1 MQLMLLQNEGH
12 INEMVKYLRT
22 ILKFQ
27 PFLIIELRK
36 DTSMWLYILCTVVV
50 LLIQLIQLLFNGILI
65 ISLQKLN
72 NVIYLYSM
80 IRILYLDIGEYN
92 IIIHSPMS
100 RYKIRII
107 ECKYMTLFI
116 CNEIIIGS
124 IDKLHRFVR

>member
-1 MQLMLLQNEGH
+1 
-12 INEMVKYLRT
+12 
-22 ILKFQ
+22 
-27 PFLIIELRK
+27 
-36 DTSMWLYILCTVVV
+36 MWLYILCTVVV

-65 ISLQKLN
+65 ISLQIN
-72 NVIYLYSM
+72 NVIYLHLI

-116 CNEIIIGS
+116 SNEIIIGS

>member
-1 MQLMLLQNEGH
+1 MLRQNEGH

-65 ISLQKLN
+65 ISLQIN
-72 NVIYLYSM
+72 NVIYLHLI

-116 CNEIIIGS
+116 SNEIIIGS